1 MTFGFIV
8 KKRGKNDAQTLR
20 KNGLLPGVLY
30 GPEIESVPIEVDKIT
45 FEKLYNEAGESSL
58 IDFTIEGD
66 KSEPVKVLIQDVQ
79 YDPVKQTP
87 IHFDLRQIKMGV
99 EMSVSVELNFVGESP
114 AVKEQGGTLVK
125 SRDYVDIKCL
135 PRDLVSELDVDLSV
149 LKTFDDS
156 IHVKDLVL
164 PEGIIIQDDPEMSL
178 AKVQAPLTEDQL
190 KAMDEEGQKGIESV
204 EAETKEGAVVGEDK
218 EEGGD
223 KEENKGEK

>member
-8 KKRGKNDAQTLR
+8 KKRGKNDVQTLR

-99 EMSVSVELNFVGESP
+99 EMSVSVELNFVGESL

-135 PRDLVSELDVDLSV
+135 PRDLVSEINVDLSI

-156 IHVKDLVL
+156 IQVKDLIL
-164 PEGIIIQDDPEMSL
+164 SQGIVIDDDPEMTL
-178 AKVQAPLTEDQL
+178 AKVQAPMTEDQL
-190 KAMDEEGQKGIESV
+190 KAMDEVETPSIEDVVV
-204 EAETKEGAVVGEDK
+204 E
-218 EEGGD
+218 
-223 KEENKGEK
+223 GEKKEDIIEGDEEKKREK